1 MVSSMSS
8 WDDDE
13 RAALLALLRARPES
27 MTWSRITSEVVDAG
41 SARAVWERFG
51 VPSLF
56 DADAEVFH
64 DTEPEIESAKEDI
77 AAWRSAEFDFIT
89 FRDDEYPQQLREV
102 NQFPP
107 FVFVRGTRVPR
118 ENAVSVVGSRKAS
131 PAAWDTAVDIS
142 ARLVEAGFTVLS
154 GLASGIDTAAHNT
167 ALENGGRTVAVI
179 GNGIRRVYPAAN
191 RELQERIAREGMVL
205 SQFWPDSPPAKHTF
219 PMRNATMSAYGI
231 ATIVVE
237 AGEHSGAR
245 IQARTA
251 VEHGRPVILLD
262 PVVRGTAWGA
272 SLRGQ
277 PGVFVVDSP
286 RSAVS
291 AVEQIVS
298 GKQQVER
305 LLAAPVS

>member
-1 MVSSMSS
+1 MGS
-8 WDDDE
+8 WDDEE
-13 RAALLALLRARPES
+13 RAALLALLRVRPENT
-27 MTWSRITSEVVDAG
+27 TWSRIASDVADSG
-41 SARAVWERFG
+41 SARAIWERCAAPTLFG
-51 VPSLF
+51 PATSGVH
-56 DADAEVFH
+56 DAESE
-64 DTEPEIESAKEDI
+64 TESAKKDI

-107 FVFVRGTRVPR
+107 FVFVRGTLVPG
-118 ENAVSVVGSRKAS
+118 ENAVSVIGPRKAS
-131 PAAWDTAVDIS
+131 QEALDTAVDIS
-142 ARLVEAGFTVLS
+142 ARLVGVGFTVLS
-154 GLASGIDTAAHNT
+154 GLASGVDTAAHT
-167 ALENGGRTVAVI
+167 AALESGGRTVAVI

-191 RELQERIAREGMVL
+191 RELQERIVREGMVL
-205 SQFWPDSPPAKHTF
+205 SQFWPDSPPAEHTF

-262 PVVRGTAWGA
+262 SVTRGTDWGA
-272 SLRGQ
+272 ALRGQ

-286 RSAVS
+286 RAAVS

-305 LLAAPVS
+305 LLAAPR

>member
-1 MVSSMSS
+1 MGS

-13 RAALLALLRARPES
+13 RAALLALLRTRPEN
-27 MTWSRITSEVVDAG
+27 MTWSRITSEVADAG

-51 VPSLF
+51 VPALF
-56 DADAEVFH
+56 GTNAEGFH
-64 DTEPEIESAKEDI
+64 DAEPEIESAKEDI

-89 FRDDEYPQQLREV
+89 FRDDEYPRQLREV

-107 FVFVRGTRVPR
+107 FVFVRGTLVPR

-131 PAAWDTAVDIS
+131 PAARDTAADIS
-142 ARLVEAGFTVLS
+142 AGLVGAGFTVLS
-154 GLASGIDTAAHNT
+154 GLASGIDTAAHT
-167 ALENGGRTVAVI
+167 AALESGGRTVAVI

-191 RELQERIAREGMVL
+191 RELQERIVREGMVL

-245 IQARTA
+245 IQARAA

-262 PVVRGTAWGA
+262 SVVRGTAWGA
-272 SLRGQ
+272 ALRGQ
-277 PGVFVVDSP
+277 PGVFVVDGP
-286 RSAVS
+286 RAAVS
-291 AVEQIVS
+291 AVERIVS
-298 GKQQVER
+298 GNQRVER
-305 LLAAPVS
+305 LLAAPVP